1 MLSECTTQLQQAR
14 ELGLQCGLRPPTY
27 TTAGGAG
34 GGAGI
39 VKPAFGHASTIV
51 STVVIPNADG
61 VGVSEM
67 LSLGE
72 SDSFQVSGMESYSK
86 VVFRVHFLAHDHSR
100 ILMCVVSLSGTD
112 GVQNGN
118 LTAFYSLELPKVG
131 FISSVRTRFALLLF
145 AFSSRWLR

>member
-1 MLSECTTQLQQAR
+1 MLSDGTTQLQQSR

-39 VKPAFGHASTIV
+39 VNPAFGHASMIV
-51 STVVIPNADG
+51 STVVIPNPESHNTDG

-72 SDSFQVSGMESYSK
+72 SDSFQVSG
-86 VVFRVHFLAHDHSR
+86 
-100 ILMCVVSLSGTD
+100 I
-112 GVQNGN
+112 
-118 LTAFYSLELPKVG
+118 
-131 FISSVRTRFALLLF
+131 
-145 AFSSRWLR
+145 